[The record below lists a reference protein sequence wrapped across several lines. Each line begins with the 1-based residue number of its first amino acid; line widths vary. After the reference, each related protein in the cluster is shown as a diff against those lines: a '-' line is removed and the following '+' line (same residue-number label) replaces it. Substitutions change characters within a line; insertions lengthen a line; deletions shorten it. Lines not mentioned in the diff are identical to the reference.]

1 MNAQNTI
8 LNIAVSFAFI
18 LAACGGDSGNNASND
33 ELYSSP
39 STEGSNSSTNPDS
52 QGNTQNPTSQ
62 NSSTISS
69 SSDNLNY
76 SGITYKTYEGLV
88 SEQPCDLTLNLTIA
102 HVSSTNE
109 DYLCSQDAAS
119 GIWSWQP
126 YQGGNGTVIGE
137 DGRVYETFTDS
148 RDGHVY
154 KKVTIGSQTW
164 MAENLNF
171 ATEASY
177 CFRDYYSGIENCNKD
192 RYYTWSDA
200 MDSVGRFSENGKG
213 WGRTGTKYL
222 DVLSPIY
229 PVRGI
234 CPQGWHLPDTTEWNT
249 LIQYVGNPPYGIVS
263 ITNSNKFKGAT
274 NSYGFSAK
282 STGHWYAQ
290 CYSCNDDGPYI
301 IYWSSTP
308 FISSKMLTDAY
319 QFKLVADGV
328 SFPEAKNGRSDGVG
342 ADVASIVR
350 CIED

>member
-1 MNAQNTI
+1 MNAQKTI

-39 STEGSNSSTNPDS
+39 STEGSNSSTNPNS
-52 QGNTQNPTSQ
+52 QDNAQNPTSQ
-62 NSSTISS
+62 NNSTISS

-171 ATEASY
+171 ATEASHCY
-177 CFRDYYSGIENCNKD
+177 KDSHSGIENCNKVRFYD
-192 RYYTWSDA
+192 WSDA
-200 MDSVGRFSENGKG
+200 MDSIGRFSDNGKG
-213 WGRTGTKYL
+213 WGKIGNGLTYL
-222 DVLSPIY
+222 DIFSPNY

-234 CPQGWHLPDTTEWNT
+234 CPQGWHLPDTTEWNM
-249 LIQYVGNPPYGIVS
+249 LFQYVGNPPYGIVKKGY
-263 ITNSNKFKGAT
+263 TWFEGAT
-274 NSYGFSAK
+274 NQYGFSAEPV
-282 STGHWYAQ
+282 GIRQYED
-290 CYSCNDDGPYI
+290 CYHEGTVI
-301 IYWSSTP
+301 AFWSSTP
-308 FISSKMLTDAY
+308 AIYDRLILGGYDIEMVYATD
-319 QFKLVADGV
+319 GR
-328 SFPEAKNGRSDGVG
+328 FPEAKKDYGLWSDHESF
-342 ADVASIVR
+342 SIR